1 MRKGRRNKGCIV
13 MATVLLAALLGGC
26 SFLSKEAD
34 ATEVSSEAETESP
47 GATQESET
55 ETAETEETQ
64 ESHEA
69 AEDEESGEEET
80 EDHFVE
86 KKIVVATDMHYFA
99 EKLAGNRCDSF
110 VGMARGGDGRVLE
123 YGWEVMDA
131 FLDDMK
137 KEDPDLLIL
146 SGDLTLDGEK
156 ASHEELAELLEG
168 LSEAG
173 IEVAVIPG
181 NHDINNPDARRYTAD
196 GTEKVE
202 SITADEFRDIYA
214 DFGYV
219 AADSRDPASLSYL
232 YKIDSANWVLM
243 LDSCQYEPKN
253 EVGGMIRRETY
264 EWMEPILEEAERE
277 GARVISVSHHNLLD
291 ESGVSRT
298 FYDNCTI
305 EHNEELVRML
315 SDHGV
320 RLHLSG
326 HLHIQHYK
334 EDEDTGIY
342 EVVTGSMVMA
352 PCHYGI
358 VRIWNDGTYQY
369 DAKSVDVDGWAI
381 RHSYHNRDL
390 ADFTA
395 YSESILRRAAIRDAI
410 RDLNRHIEDRHAF
423 FTDEKKREMASYY
436 ADLCVNYYEGR
447 MYQIEE
453 AAKENPVLEDWN
465 KIGYVSELSD
475 FLQNILEDEAKDY
488 GHLKIPSVH

>member
-55 ETAETEETQ
+55 ETTETEETQ

-137 KEDPDLLIL
+137 EEDPDLLIL

-291 ESGVSRT
+291 ESGVSRS

-342 EVVTGSMVMA
+342 EIA
-352 PCHYGI
+352 L
-358 VRIWNDGTYQY
+358 
-369 DAKSVDVDGWAI
+369 VDVLRQLAGIAVYEPVNLFVVHGIDTPFLLFPEGIGPIHHFTVSGGGGAGNIVGKAVGVFGTPGGLLIDGVIFRHNSSSQKAGTSGQSVPKSRCMDVDSIRANGAI
-381 RHSYHNRDL
+381 
-390 ADFTA
+390 
-395 YSESILRRAAIRDAI
+395 
-410 RDLNRHIEDRHAF
+410 
-423 FTDEKKREMASYY
+423 
-436 ADLCVNYYEGR
+436 
-447 MYQIEE
+447 
-453 AAKENPVLEDWN
+453 P
-465 KIGYVSELSD
+465 
-475 FLQNILEDEAKDY
+475 
-488 GHLKIPSVH
+488 

>member
-1 MRKGRRNKGCIV
+1 MRKSRRNKGCIV
-13 MATVLLAALLGGC
+13 MATALLAALLGGC

-47 GATQESET
+47 SATQESET
-55 ETAETEETQ
+55 ETTETEETQ

-137 KEDPDLLIL
+137 EEDPDLLIL

-277 GARVISVSHHNLLD
+277 GAR
-291 ESGVSRT
+291 
-298 FYDNCTI
+298 
-305 EHNEELVRML
+305 
-315 SDHGV
+315 
-320 RLHLSG
+320 LHLSG

-342 EVVTGSMVMA
+342 EIVTGSMVMV

>member
-1 MRKGRRNKGCIV
+1 
-13 MATVLLAALLGGC
+13 
-26 SFLSKEAD
+26 
-34 ATEVSSEAETESP
+34 
-47 GATQESET
+47 
-55 ETAETEETQ
+55 
-64 ESHEA
+64 
-69 AEDEESGEEET
+69 
-80 EDHFVE
+80 
-86 KKIVVATDMHYFA
+86 
-99 EKLAGNRCDSF
+99 
-110 VGMARGGDGRVLE
+110 
-123 YGWEVMDA
+123 
-131 FLDDMK
+131 
-137 KEDPDLLIL
+137 
-146 SGDLTLDGEK
+146 
-156 ASHEELAELLEG
+156 
-168 LSEAG
+168 
-173 IEVAVIPG
+173 
-181 NHDINNPDARRYTAD
+181 
-196 GTEKVE
+196 
-202 SITADEFRDIYA
+202 
-214 DFGYV
+214 
-219 AADSRDPASLSYL
+219 
-232 YKIDSANWVLM
+232 
-243 LDSCQYEPKN
+243 
-253 EVGGMIRRETY
+253 MIRRETY

-369 DAKSVDVDGWAI
+369 DAKPVDVDGWAI

-423 FTDEKKREMASYY
+423 FTDEKKQEMASYY

>member
-1 MRKGRRNKGCIV
+1 MRKSRRNKGCIV

-34 ATEVSSEAETESP
+34 ATEVSSKAETESP

-131 FLDDMK
+131 FLDDTK

-181 NHDINNPDARRYTAD
+181 NHDINHLLFSQSN
-196 GTEKVE
+196 
-202 SITADEFRDIYA
+202 IT
-214 DFGYV
+214 
-219 AADSRDPASLSYL
+219 
-232 YKIDSANWVLM
+232 
-243 LDSCQYEPKN
+243 
-253 EVGGMIRRETY
+253 
-264 EWMEPILEEAERE
+264 
-277 GARVISVSHHNLLD
+277 
-291 ESGVSRT
+291 
-298 FYDNCTI
+298 
-305 EHNEELVRML
+305 RM
-315 SDHGV
+315 
-320 RLHLSG
+320 
-326 HLHIQHYK
+326 
-334 EDEDTGIY
+334 
-342 EVVTGSMVMA
+342 
-352 PCHYGI
+352 P
-358 VRIWNDGTYQY
+358 
-369 DAKSVDVDGWAI
+369 
-381 RHSYHNRDL
+381 
-390 ADFTA
+390 
-395 YSESILRRAAIRDAI
+395 AAIR
-410 RDLNRHIEDRHAF
+410 RMER
-423 FTDEKKREMASYY
+423 KRWSPSQRTSSGISM
-436 ADLCVNYYEGR
+436 L
-447 MYQIEE
+447 
-453 AAKENPVLEDWN
+453 
-465 KIGYVSELSD
+465 
-475 FLQNILEDEAKDY
+475 ILAM
-488 GHLKIPSVH
+488 

>member
-1 MRKGRRNKGCIV
+1 
-13 MATVLLAALLGGC
+13 
-26 SFLSKEAD
+26 
-34 ATEVSSEAETESP
+34 
-47 GATQESET
+47 
-55 ETAETEETQ
+55 
-64 ESHEA
+64 
-69 AEDEESGEEET
+69 
-80 EDHFVE
+80 
-86 KKIVVATDMHYFA
+86 
-99 EKLAGNRCDSF
+99 
-110 VGMARGGDGRVLE
+110 
-123 YGWEVMDA
+123 
-131 FLDDMK
+131 
-137 KEDPDLLIL
+137 
-146 SGDLTLDGEK
+146 
-156 ASHEELAELLEG
+156 
-168 LSEAG
+168 
-173 IEVAVIPG
+173 
-181 NHDINNPDARRYTAD
+181 
-196 GTEKVE
+196 
-202 SITADEFRDIYA
+202 
-214 DFGYV
+214 
-219 AADSRDPASLSYL
+219 
-232 YKIDSANWVLM
+232 
-243 LDSCQYEPKN
+243 
-253 EVGGMIRRETY
+253 MIRRETY

-423 FTDEKKREMASYY
+423 FTDEKKQEMASYY